1 VIWNIYNQPKLTSLP
16 SSVTAEYW
24 VLVLSAASLVVGL
37 ATYGKRVTRVIG
49 KELAK
54 VRRVRAYKA
63 LVLQPTRH
71 PPAAPALS
79 TDFAL

>member
-16 SSVTAEYW
+16 SSVSAEYW
-24 VLVLSAASLVVGL
+24 ILVLSAASLVIGL

-54 VRRVRAYKA
+54 VRRLRAYEA
-63 LVLQPTRH
+63 LCLAAHPPPTRRPCVEH
-71 PPAAPALS
+71 
-79 TDFAL
+79 

>member
-54 VRRVRAYKA
+54 VRRLRAYEA
-63 LVLQPTRH
+63 LCLAAHPSPTRRPCVEH
-71 PPAAPALS
+71 
-79 TDFAL
+79 

>member
-1 VIWNIYNQPKLTSLP
+1 
-16 SSVTAEYW
+16 VTAEYW

-54 VRRVRAYKA
+54 VRRLRAYKA
-63 LVLQPTRH
+63 LCLAAHPVTR
-71 PPAAPALS
+71 PLPLR
-79 TDFAL
+79 